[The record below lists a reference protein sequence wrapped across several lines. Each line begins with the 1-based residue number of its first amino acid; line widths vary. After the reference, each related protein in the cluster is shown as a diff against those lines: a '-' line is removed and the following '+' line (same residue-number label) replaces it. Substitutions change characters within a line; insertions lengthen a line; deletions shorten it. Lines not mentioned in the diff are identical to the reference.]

1 MRIPASQLREWV
13 DLPEDVTSAHLH
25 EALVAVG
32 FEEED
37 VHGGELTGPIVVGE
51 VLEFTPE
58 PQANGKTIN
67 WCQVRVAKDGPE
79 AVRGIVC
86 GAHNFHVG
94 DKVVVSLPGA
104 VLPGPFPISA
114 RKTYGHVSDGMIA
127 SAKELGLGDEHAGIL
142 RLTELG
148 LDPEVGTDAIELLGL
163 DDFAVEINVT
173 PDRGYAMSIRGVAR
187 EYAHSTGVAFRDPAD
202 AVTIAPASG
211 FSVTL
216 KDDAPIR
223 GQHGC
228 TAFVARVV
236 RGLDRSAQTPSWMV
250 KRLALMGIRSISL
263 PVDISNYVMM
273 ELGQPTHTYDLHKL
287 KGGITVRRAKAGETL
302 TTLDEQVRQLHVEDL
317 LICDE
322 SGPIGLAGVMGGAS
336 TEIDDASTDILIEAA
351 TFDPITIARTARR
364 HKLPSEAS
372 KRFARGVDPLV
383 SRAAAQRVVDL
394 LVELGGGTVDSLGND
409 DVSVT
414 APAAI
419 HLPADYVAK
428 RIGVDYS
435 VTEIEGVL
443 SDIGAT
449 VSTAADGWTVVPPSW
464 RPDLIDAPGLAEEVA
479 RIHGYDRIP
488 SAIPVAPPG
497 RGLNRS
503 QAARRRVAQVLAAA
517 GLTEVLAYPFVTSA
531 DNALFGSPDGTAVPE
546 MTLANA
552 LDPLVSQLRVSVLPG
567 LLDTA
572 KRNVGRGL
580 TSLALFETGMVFQ
593 PAGATGSDSIPVGN
607 AKPDATTLDGLYG
620 SVPAQ
625 PWHVSAVFVGQLTPK
640 QPGQP
645 AVAAG
650 LADALDTV
658 RAIATAVG
666 APIVI
671 RQGSHGA
678 FHPGR
683 TAELVAGGN
692 VVGYAGEILPS
703 VAQARDLPRVV
714 AALELD
720 LSALIAA
727 APDHVEAEAVHV
739 FPAATQDLSLVVDRS
754 VAAADV
760 LAAVIDGAGELL
772 ESATIVDDYRGAGLG
787 DNEKSLTFAL
797 RFRAAD
803 RTLTANEA
811 SESKLAGVA
820 VAQQKFN
827 ATIRE

>member
-13 DLPEDVTSAHLH
+13 DLPADVTPEHLH
-25 EALVAVG
+25 DALVAVG
-32 FEEED
+32 FEEET
-37 VHGGELTGPIVVGE
+37 VHGGDLTGPIVGGE
-51 VLEFTPE
+51 VLEFAPE

-86 GAHNFHVG
+86 GAHNFQVG
-94 DKVVVSLPGA
+94 DKVVVSLPGSI
-104 VLPGPFPISA
+104 LPGPFPIAA
-114 RKTYGHVSDGMIA
+114 RTTYGHVSDGMIA

-142 RLTELG
+142 RLAELG
-148 LDPEVGTDAIELLGL
+148 LDPEVGTDAIALLGL

-187 EYAHSTGVAFRDPAD
+187 EYAHSTGVAFRDPAA
-202 AVTIAPASG
+202 AVTVAPAKG
-211 FSVTL
+211 FKVAL

-223 GQHGC
+223 GAQGC
-228 TAFVARVV
+228 TGFVARVV
-236 RGLDRSAQTPSWMV
+236 RGLDRSAQSPAWMV

-263 PVDISNYVMM
+263 PVDVSNYVMM
-273 ELGQPTHTYDLHKL
+273 ELGQPTHTYDLNKL
-287 KGGITVRRAKAGETL
+287 KGGITVRRAAKGEKL
-302 TTLDEQVRQLHVEDL
+302 TTLDEQVRQLHPEDL

-336 TEIDDASTDILIEAA
+336 TEIDDASTDVLIEAA

-383 SRAAAQRVVDL
+383 SAAAAQRVVDL
-394 LVELGGGTVDSLGND
+394 LVELGGATVDPLGND
-409 DVSVT
+409 EVT
-414 APAAI
+414 VTTPAAI
-419 HLPADYVAK
+419 DLPANYIVS
-428 RIGVDYS
+428 RIGVDY
-435 VTEIEGVL
+435 TTAEIETVL

-449 VSTAADGWTVVPPSW
+449 VSKAKDGWTVVPPSW
-464 RPDLIDAPGLAEEVA
+464 RPDLIDAPGLSEEVA

-497 RGLNRS
+497 RGLTRS
-503 QAARRRVAQVLAAA
+503 QTARRRVAQVLAGA

-531 DNALFGSPDGTAVPE
+531 DNALFGSPEGTSVPE

-552 LDPLVSQLRVSVLPG
+552 LDPLVSQLRVAILPG

-580 TSLALFETGMVFQ
+580 TSLALFETGAVFR
-593 PAGATGSDSIPVGN
+593 PAGTTGSDAIPVGN
-607 AKPDATTLDGLYG
+607 TKPDAKTLDGLYA

-625 PWHVSAVFVGQLTPK
+625 PWHVAALFVGSVTAK
-640 QPGQP
+640 QPGQA

-666 APIVI
+666 ATIDI
-671 RQGSHGA
+671 RQGQHGA

-683 TAELVAGGN
+683 TAEIIAGGA

-720 LSALIAA
+720 LGALIDS
-727 APDHVEAEAVHV
+727 APDHVEAQPVLV
-739 FPAATQDLSLVVDRS
+739 FPAATQDLSLVVDLS

-760 LAAVIDGAGELL
+760 LAAVIEGAGDLL
-772 ESATIVDDYRGAGLG
+772 ESATLVDDYRGKGLA
-787 DNEKSLTFAL
+787 DTEKSLTFAL

-811 SESKLAGVA
+811 SEAKLAGVA
-820 VAQQKFN
+820 RAQQMFN

>member
-1 MRIPASQLREWV
+1 VRIPASQLREWV
-13 DLPEDVTSAHLH
+13 DLPTDVTPEHLH
-25 EALVAVG
+25 DALVAVG
-32 FEEED
+32 FEEET
-37 VHGGELTGPIVVGE
+37 VHGGDLTGPIVVGE

-86 GAHNFHVG
+86 GAHNFQVG
-94 DKVVVSLPGA
+94 DKVVVSLPGS
-104 VLPGPFPISA
+104 VLPGPFPIAA
-114 RKTYGHVSDGMIA
+114 RTTYGHVSDGMIA

-148 LDPEVGTDAIELLGL
+148 LDPEVGTDAIALLGL

-187 EYAHSTGVAFRDPAD
+187 EYAHSTGVAFRDPAA
-202 AVTIAPASG
+202 AVTVAPAKG
-211 FSVTL
+211 FKVTL

-223 GQHGC
+223 GAQGC
-228 TAFVARVV
+228 TGFVLRVV
-236 RGLDRSAQTPSWMV
+236 RGLDRSAQSPAWMV

-263 PVDISNYVMM
+263 PVDVSNYVMM
-273 ELGQPTHTYDLHKL
+273 ELGQPTHTYDLNKL
-287 KGGITVRRAKAGETL
+287 KGGITVRRAAKGEKL
-302 TTLDEQVRQLHVEDL
+302 TTLDEQVRQLHPEDL

-336 TEIDDASTDILIEAA
+336 TEIDDASTDVLIEAA

-383 SRAAAQRVVDL
+383 SAAAAQRVVDL
-394 LVELGGGTVDSLGND
+394 LVELGGATVDPLGND
-409 DVSVT
+409 EVT
-414 APAAI
+414 VTTPATI
-419 HLPADYVAK
+419 DLPANYIVS
-428 RIGVDYS
+428 RIGVDY
-435 VTEIEGVL
+435 TTAEIETVL

-449 VSTAADGWTVVPPSW
+449 VSKVKDGWTVVPPSW
-464 RPDLIDAPGLAEEVA
+464 RPDLIDAPGLSEEVA
-479 RIHGYDRIP
+479 RVHGYDRIP

-497 RGLNRS
+497 RGLTRS
-503 QAARRRVAQVLAAA
+503 QTARRRVAQVLAGA

-531 DNALFGSPDGTAVPE
+531 DNALFGSPAGKPLPE

-552 LDPLVSQLRVSVLPG
+552 LDPLVSQLRVAILPG

-580 TSLALFETGMVFQ
+580 TSLALFETGAVFQ
-593 PAGATGSDSIPVGN
+593 PVGTTGSDSIPVGN
-607 AKPDATTLDGLYG
+607 TKPDAKTLDGLYA

-625 PWHVSAVFVGQLTPK
+625 PWHVAALLVGSVTAK
-640 QPGQP
+640 QPGQA

-666 APIVI
+666 ATIDI
-671 RQGSHGA
+671 RQGQHGA

-683 TAELVAGGN
+683 TAEIVVGGA

-720 LSALIAA
+720 LSALIAS
-727 APDHVEAEAVHV
+727 APDHVEAQPVLV
-739 FPAATQDLSLVVDRS
+739 FPAATQDLSLVVDLS

-760 LAAVIDGAGELL
+760 LAAVIEGAGELL
-772 ESATIVDDYRGAGLG
+772 ESATLVDDYRGKGLAA
-787 DNEKSLTFAL
+787 NEKSLTFAL

-811 SESKLAGVA
+811 SEAKLSGVA
-820 VAQQKFN
+820 CARERFN